1 MRVLSFFVFFRA
13 WPMMDGNVKGYA
25 AAAAACV
32 IWGVSFVAT
41 KVALESFP
49 PYLLLA
55 LRFAAAS
62 AFLLP
67 TFVLFKREKLHGRD
81 AGLFCLLGIMEPG
94 LYFLCETKG
103 LMDTSASV
111 ASLIIGCIPVF
122 VMMLGA
128 AFLKEPLRLKTGIG
142 VALTLLGIAFLV
154 HKDLDGSSIAASPLK
169 GNLLIMGAAL
179 CASVYTIVSRSL
191 SARYRPMTLT
201 TIQAAFATAFF
212 TVFALAEG
220 PAGMGNPPTAKAV
233 VSLLFLAFFAT
244 LAAFWLYNASLSLL
258 PASQV
263 AVLINLIPLV
273 TVLTARVVLDEAL
286 SWAQLAGAVLIL
298 LGVRVST
305 QKGEMTLWG
314 RLLKSVPDLF
324 LQGRRAYGGFPL
336 ATTQQ
341 HIDGSG
347 PSVPRSRTGKG
358 QYEPL

>member
-1 MRVLSFFVFFRA
+1 
-13 WPMMDGNVKGYA
+13 MMDRNGRGYA

-41 KVALESFP
+41 KLALESFR
-49 PYLLLA
+49 PYTLLA

-62 AFLLP
+62 ALLLP

-81 AGLFCLLGIMEPG
+81 IGLFCLLGIMEPG
-94 LYFLCETKG
+94 LYFLCETRG
-103 LMDTSASV
+103 LMFTSASV
-111 ASLIIGCIPVF
+111 ASLIIGAIPVF

-128 AFLKEPLRLKTGIG
+128 AFLKEPVRLKTGLG
-142 VALTLLGIAFLV
+142 VTLTLLGIAFLV
-154 HKDLDGSSIAASPLK
+154 HKDLDGPSIGASPLK
-169 GNLLIMGAAL
+169 GNLLILGAAL

-212 TVFALAEG
+212 TVFAVAEG
-220 PAGMGNPPTAKAV
+220 PTGMGSPPPAKAV

-244 LAAFWLYNASLSLL
+244 LAAFWLYNASLSVL

-263 AVLINLIPLV
+263 AVFINLIPLV
-273 TVLTARVVLDEAL
+273 TVLTARIVLDEAL

-298 LGVRVST
+298 LGVQVST
-305 QKGEMTLWG
+305 QTGERPLWE
-314 RLLKSVPDLF
+314 RLLKGAPALS

-347 PSVPRSRTGKG
+347 SAVPRSRTGKS
-358 QYEPL
+358 QHEPL